1 MSKIAI
7 LIPRE
12 SIKNQALSVINKR
25 NLTNVEV
32 LVDSTTETV
41 SDARACIENGVEIII
56 ARGIQASLVR
66 NYTKIPVVEIVLTG
80 QEISYLIYKAK
91 RLTKKEKPTVAIIGF
106 KNMFSD
112 ISHFD
117 EIFDINLKFYNP
129 ESTDQFTD
137 FTEKA
142 IEEGADVLI
151 GGNIVEQ
158 VARVNNVPFQY
169 IDSSEESISNALD
182 TAIKMQYMAETIK
195 NHTAEVETIFDSS
208 LQGII
213 KIDNSKKITIVNKVC
228 EELLNIS
235 NENVIDRE
243 IAELLPDLKDEYIDS
258 ILNGSRDVFN
268 TSLRIKDVPAMVTIV
283 PIQESN
289 QIFGAIAT
297 FYKLNLGNYSNN
309 ESRSLYLRGY
319 MTDSRFSELDVSD
332 DTMRRCV
339 DNAKVFALSKYPV
352 LINGEVGT
360 EKEFFAQC
368 IHNNSAYKNGPF
380 VSINCSGMTEEK
392 QLKFLFGHKGANEEN
407 SEKGAFEV
415 ATHGTLLIS
424 DIDKLSPICQYR
436 LYRALKYKVLIQND
450 IEKSHTLEVRIIV
463 TTSKNLSMYVENGEF
478 RQDLYYALNGL
489 VLNIPPVRERQTV
502 IKNFVLKKAKE
513 FTKEYSKFIKIS
525 DEAMRLIMDFEW
537 NGNMVQLESF
547 CERIFLSTNKKLIT
561 EGFVEN
567 ILSELYPKIE
577 IADGNRKIV
586 VYKSP
591 EAERISDLIAR
602 HGGNRSAVAKELN
615 ISTTTLWRRM
625 KKFGIME

>member
-7 LIPRE
+7 FAPQEVIRDQAI
-12 SIKNQALSVINKR
+12 SILNKR
-25 NLTNVEV
+25 NMTNVEV
-32 LVDSTTETV
+32 RVVSTTDTV
-41 SDARACIENGVEIII
+41 SDARDCVENGVGIII

-80 QEISYLIYKAK
+80 QEMSYLIYNAK
-91 RLTKKEKPTVAIIGF
+91 KLTKKEYPTLAVIGF
-106 KNMFSD
+106 KNMFSYAT
-112 ISHFD
+112 HFD
-117 EIFDINLKFYNP
+117 EIFNVKLKFYNP
-129 ESTDQFTD
+129 ESTER
-137 FTEKA
+137 FTEFVERA
-142 IEEGADVLI
+142 VEDGADVLI

-158 VARVNNVPFQY
+158 EAKRHNIPYQY
-169 IDSSEESISNALD
+169 IESAEDSIENALD

-213 KIDNSKKITIVNKVC
+213 KIDNNKKITIVNKVC
-228 EELLNIS
+228 EELLNVS
-235 NENVIDRE
+235 NENVIDKE
-243 IAELLPDLKDEYIDS
+243 IAELLPELKNEYIDS

-297 FYKLNLGNYSNN
+297 FYKLNLGNYNNN

-319 MTDSRFSELDVSD
+319 MTDSRFSELDISD
-332 DTMRRCV
+332 DTMRKCV

-360 EKEFFAQC
+360 EKEFIAQC

-392 QLKFLFGHKGANEEN
+392 QIKLLFGNKNENEDIT
-407 SEKGAFEV
+407 EKGAFEV
-415 ATHGTLLIS
+415 ATNGTLLIS

-436 LYRALKYKVLIQND
+436 LYRALKYKELIQND
-450 IEKSHTLEVRIIV
+450 IEKSHTLEIRIVV

-478 RQDLYYALNGL
+478 REDLYYALNGL
-489 VLNIPPVRERQTV
+489 VLNIPPVRDRQNV
-502 IKNFVLKKAKE
+502 IKNFVLNKARE

-525 DEAMRLIMDFEW
+525 DEAMRLIMDYEW

-577 IADGNRKIV
+577 IEDGNRKIV
-586 VYKSP
+586 IYKSP

-602 HGGNRSAVAKELN
+602 HGGNRSAVAKDLN

-625 KKFGIME
+625 KKYGIME